1 MAKAHDHVMVKTGIK
16 KSIVNCYITIVVRCA
31 LVMCIDL
38 RPLGV
43 GLLALLAEIL
53 YKLNA

>member
-1 MAKAHDHVMVKTGIK
+1 MVKAHDHVMVKTGIK
-16 KSIVNCYITIVVRCA
+16 KSMVNCYITIAVRCA

-53 YKLNA
+53 YKLSV